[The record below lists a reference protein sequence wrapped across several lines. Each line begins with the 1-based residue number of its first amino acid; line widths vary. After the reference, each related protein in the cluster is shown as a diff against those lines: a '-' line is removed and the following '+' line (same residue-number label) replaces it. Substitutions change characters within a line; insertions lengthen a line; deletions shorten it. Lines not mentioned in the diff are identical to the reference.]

1 MLVLSTAL
9 SIPCNAQST
18 AGVQGILQRRLPNH
32 VDDFTFSLVNA
43 SSTSASTTTTTTSNN
58 TLLSKPQDQYTIT
71 NGPSP
76 GKIHISGT
84 SPIALATA
92 LRWYLTTYCHV
103 DLWWSLGSQLH
114 LAPAHLPPLNST
126 HYGSSIVPWRY
137 HFNTVTFSY
146 TTPWWS
152 WEDWEREL
160 DWLAL
165 RGVNLPLAWV
175 GYEKI
180 LVEVLVEA
188 GLEREEVGSWDG
200 GGGGGGREEL
210 VGGGSWIEAQFELQK
225 KIVARMVELGMTPAL
240 PAFTGFVPRGIR
252 EVYPDARVVNGT
264 RWNGFPV
271 QYTNVTFL
279 EPFDPLFA
287 RLQRSFLSKQKAA
300 FGDITHIYTL
310 DQYNE
315 NDPYSGDLD
324 YLHNVTS
331 TTIASLKAADP
342 HAIWLLQGWLFYS
355 SADFWTNDR
364 IAAYLGGVADSD
376 MLILDLFSESQPQWQ
391 RTSSYYGKPWIWCQL
406 HDYGGNMG
414 LYGQVENVTADSV
427 AALGNQS
434 STMIGMGLT
443 MEGQEGVSSVF
454 SRSGHPVRG
463 RKSKL
468 TSLCQNEIMYDLL
481 LDQAWSRS
489 SLDSAR
495 YFRDW
500 VSVRYHG
507 SPTSC
512 LPQGLFKAWDI
523 MRRTVYNN
531 TELDVANAVTK
542 SIFVLSPNTT
552 GLLNRTGHHATTIQY
567 EPEVLVEAWRQF
579 YAAADEMP
587 ALWEND
593 GYRFDLTDIT
603 RQVMANAFYPLYTT
617 FTAASNASQPS
628 TYNITTACHT
638 GENLVRLLKD
648 LDTVLTA
655 SGIAHFSL
663 SAWIASAR
671 AWADPTPLLSTMNQS
686 SPSTINTTTLTDR
699 ANFYEYNARNQ
710 ITLWGPRGEISDYG
724 SKQWGGLIGSYY
736 LPRWQMFVDYV
747 LKNNG
752 SSSPDFAAGAGD
764 HGLVKELE
772 EFELEWQK
780 RRWGQRL
787 GEGFEVPGRDELQRE
802 IGRVVEGWDD
812 VFGV

>member
-1 MLVLSTAL
+1 MRILALLAATLSTAL
-9 SIPCNAQST
+9 SISCNAQST

-43 SSTSASTTTTTTSNN
+43 TSTSAPNTSDSNNNN
-58 TLLSKPQDQYTIT
+58 TLLSKPQDQYTIA

-76 GKIHISGT
+76 GKIHISGN

-114 LAPAHLPPLNST
+114 LAPERLPPLNST

-146 TTPWWS
+146 TTPWWG
-152 WEDWEREL
+152 WEDWELEL

-180 LVEVLVEA
+180 LMEVLVEA
-188 GLEREEVGSWDG
+188 GLGTEEVEGFLSGPAFQAWNRFGNIQGSWGD
-200 GGGGGGREEL
+200 GREL
-210 VGGGSWIEAQFELQK
+210 SGSWIEAQFELQK
-225 KIVARMVELGMTPAL
+225 KVVARMVELGMTPAL
-240 PAFTGFVPRGIR
+240 PAFTGFVPRGIQD
-252 EVYPDARVVNGT
+252 VYPDARVVNGS
-264 RWNGFPV
+264 RWNDFPV
-271 QYTNVTFL
+271 QYTNDTFL

-287 RLQRSFLSKQKAA
+287 RLQRRFISKQKAA
-300 FGDITHIYTL
+300 YGDITHIYTL

-315 NDPYSGDLD
+315 NDPYSGDVD
-324 YLHNVTS
+324 YLHNITS

-364 IAAYLGGVADSD
+364 IAAYLGGVADAD

-414 LYGQVENVTADSV
+414 LYGQVENVTADAV
-427 AALGNQS
+427 AALRNES
-434 STMIGMGLT
+434 STMVGMGLT
-443 MEGQEGVSSVF
+443 MEGQEG
-454 SRSGHPVRG
+454 
-463 RKSKL
+463 
-468 TSLCQNEIMYDLL
+468 NEIMYDLL

-500 VSVRYHG
+500 VSVRYHV

-512 LPQGLFKAWDI
+512 LPQGLYSAWDI
-523 MRRTVYNN
+523 MRGTVYNN
-531 TELDVANAVTK
+531 TELGVANAVTK

-567 EPEVLVEAWRQF
+567 EPKVLTEAWKHF
-579 YAAADEMP
+579 YAAADKMP
-587 ALWEND
+587 GLWED
-593 GYRFDLTDIT
+593 EAYRFDLTDIT

-617 FTAASNASQPS
+617 FTASSNTSQPS
-628 TYNITTACHT
+628 TYNITTARHT
-638 GENLVRLLKD
+638 GENLLRLLKD
-648 LDTVLTA
+648 LDTLLTA
-655 SGIAHFSL
+655 SGTAHFSL
-663 SAWIASAR
+663 PAWIASAR
-671 AWADPTPLLSTMNQS
+671 AWADPTPLLSTANLS
-686 SPSTINTTTLTDR
+686 SSSFSINTTALADR

-710 ITLWGPRGEISDYG
+710 ITLWGPQGEISDYG

-736 LPRWQMFVDYV
+736 LPRWEMFVDYI
-747 LKNNG
+747 LHNNG
-752 SSSPDFAAGAGD
+752 GSSPDAAAGAGD

-772 EFELEWQK
+772 EFQLEWQG

-787 GEGFEVPGRDELQRE
+787 GEGFEVPRDDLQRE
-802 IGRVVEGWDD
+802 IGRVVEGWGD
-812 VFGV
+812 VFGM

>member
-1 MLVLSTAL
+1 MRIPALLAATLSTAL
-9 SIPCNAQST
+9 SISCNAQST

-43 SSTSASTTTTTTSNN
+43 TSTSASTTTTTTSNNN

-76 GKIHISGT
+76 GKIHISGN

-92 LRWYLTTYCHV
+92 LRWYLPTYCHV

-114 LAPAHLPPLNST
+114 LAPEPLPSLNST

-152 WEDWEREL
+152 WEDWELEL

-165 RGVNLPLAWV
+165 HGVNLPLAWV

-180 LVEVLVEA
+180 LLEVLVEA
-188 GLEREEVGSWDG
+188 GLGREEVEGFLSGPAFQAWNRFGNLQGSW
-200 GGGGGGREEL
+200 GGRALGE
-210 VGGGSWIEAQFELQK
+210 SWIEAQFELQK

-240 PAFTGFVPRGIR
+240 PAFTGFVPRGIQD
-252 EVYPDARVVNGT
+252 VYPDARVVNGS

-287 RLQRSFLSKQKAA
+287 RLQKSFISKQKAA
-300 FGDITHIYTL
+300 YGDITHIYTL

-315 NDPYSGDLD
+315 NDPYSGGLD
-324 YLHNVTS
+324 YLHNITS

-342 HAIWLLQGWLFYS
+342 QAVWLLQGWLFYS

-364 IAAYLGGVADSD
+364 IAAYLGGVADAD

-434 STMIGMGLT
+434 STMVGMGLT
-443 MEGQEGVSSVF
+443 MEGQEG
-454 SRSGHPVRG
+454 
-463 RKSKL
+463 
-468 TSLCQNEIMYDLL
+468 NEIMYDLL
-481 LDQAWSRS
+481 LDQVWSRS

-507 SPTSC
+507 SPSS
-512 LPQGLFKAWDI
+512 LPQELFKAWDI
-523 MRRTVYNN
+523 MRGTVYNN
-531 TELDVANAVTK
+531 TELGVANAVTK

-567 EPEVLVEAWRQF
+567 EPELLVEAWEQF
-579 YAAADEMP
+579 YAAADAMP
-587 ALWEND
+587 GLWENEA
-593 GYRFDLTDIT
+593 YRFDLTDIT

-617 FTAASNASQPS
+617 FTATSNTSQPS
-628 TYNITTACHT
+628 AYNITTARHT
-638 GENLVRLLKD
+638 GENLLRLLKD

-663 SAWIASAR
+663 PAWIASAR
-671 AWADPTPLLSTMNQS
+671 AWADPTPLLSTAPPPANQTSFS
-686 SPSTINTTTLTDR
+686 SINATTLTDR

-736 LPRWQMFVDYV
+736 LPRWEMFVDYI
-747 LKNNG
+747 LNNNG
-752 SSSPDFAAGAGD
+752 SSDPAAADGSNE
-764 HGLVKELE
+764 GLAKELE
-772 EFELEWQK
+772 DFELEWQG
-780 RRWGQRL
+780 RQWGQRL
-787 GEGFEVPGRDELQRE
+787 GEGFEVPRRDEVQQE
-802 IGRVVEGWDD
+802 IGRVVGGWGD

>member
-1 MLVLSTAL
+1 MRIPALLAATLSTAL
-9 SIPCNAQST
+9 SISCNAQST

-43 SSTSASTTTTTTSNN
+43 TSTSASTTTTTTSNNN

-84 SPIALATA
+84 TPIALATA

-126 HYGSSIVPWRY
+126 HYGSSVVPWRY

-152 WEDWEREL
+152 WEDWELEL

-165 RGVNLPLAWV
+165 HGVNLPLAWV

-180 LVEVLVEA
+180 LMEVLVEA
-188 GLEREEVGSWDG
+188 GLEREEVEGFLAGPAFQAWNRFGNLQSSW
-200 GGGGGGREEL
+200 
-210 VGGGSWIEAQFELQK
+210 GGSELSADWIEAQFELQK

-252 EVYPDARVVNGT
+252 EVYPDARVVNGS

-287 RLQRSFLSKQKAA
+287 RLQRRFISKQKAA
-300 FGDITHIYTL
+300 YGDITHIYTL

-324 YLHNVTS
+324 YLHNITS

-364 IAAYLGGVADSD
+364 IAAYLGGVADAD

-414 LYGQVENVTADSV
+414 LYGQVENVTADAV
-427 AALGNQS
+427 AALGNAS
-434 STMIGMGLT
+434 STMVGMGLT
-443 MEGQEGVSSVF
+443 MEGQEG
-454 SRSGHPVRG
+454 
-463 RKSKL
+463 
-468 TSLCQNEIMYDLL
+468 NEIMYDLL

-507 SPTSC
+507 SPSS
-512 LPQGLFKAWDI
+512 LPQELFKAWDI
-523 MRRTVYNN
+523 MRGTVYNN
-531 TELDVANAVTK
+531 TELGVANAVTK

-567 EPEVLVEAWRQF
+567 EPEVLVEAWEQF
-579 YAAADEMP
+579 YAAADDMP
-587 ALWEND
+587 GLWENEA
-593 GYRFDLTDIT
+593 YRFDLTDIT

-617 FTAASNASQPS
+617 FTATSNTSQPS
-628 TYNITTACHT
+628 TYNITTARHT
-638 GENLVRLLKD
+638 GENLLRLLKD

-663 SAWIASAR
+663 SVWIASAR
-671 AWADPTPLLSTMNQS
+671 AWADPTPLVSTMNQS
-686 SPSTINTTTLTDR
+686 SPSTINTTALTDR
-699 ANFYEYNARNQ
+699 ANFYKYNARNQ

-736 LPRWQMFVDYV
+736 LPRWEMFVDSV

-752 SSSPDFAAGAGD
+752 SSSPDAAADGSNE
-764 HGLVKELE
+764 GLVEELE
-772 EFELEWQK
+772 DFELEWQG

-787 GEGFEVPGRDELQRE
+787 GEGFEVPRRDELQRE
-802 IGRVVEGWDD
+802 IGRVVEGWGD
-812 VFGV
+812 VFGM